1 MTLNKQMEL
10 TNENVLGKII
20 SKFGEDNILDAY
32 SPDGIMTFTTNRE
45 TIVELIQYLH
55 DDEELQISFLTT
67 MCGIHYPDQ
76 KDKELCVM
84 YQLHS
89 LRHNYRLRIKVFM
102 PASDPT
108 MPTLTEVYSASN
120 WMERETFDFYGIN
133 FLGHP
138 NMTRILNIEEMEY
151 HPLLK
156 QYPLED
162 QTRHDKIDTYFGR

>member
-1 MTLNKQMEL
+1 MEL

-20 SKFGEDNILDAY
+20 GQFGIDNIWDAVN
-32 SPDGIMTFTTNRE
+32 PDGIMTFQTNRE
-45 TIVELIQYLH
+45 TIIDLIQYLH

-89 LRHNYRLRIKVFM
+89 LRHNFRVRIKVFL
-102 PASDPT
+102 PSADPVI
-108 MPTLTEVYSASN
+108 PTLTTVYSAAN
-120 WMERETFDFYGIN
+120 WLERETFDFYGIK
-133 FLGHP
+133 FTGHP
-138 NMTRILNIEEMEY
+138 NLIRILNIEEMEY
-151 HPLLK
+151 HPMLK

-162 QTRHDKIDTYFGR
+162 QTRHDKVDTFFGR